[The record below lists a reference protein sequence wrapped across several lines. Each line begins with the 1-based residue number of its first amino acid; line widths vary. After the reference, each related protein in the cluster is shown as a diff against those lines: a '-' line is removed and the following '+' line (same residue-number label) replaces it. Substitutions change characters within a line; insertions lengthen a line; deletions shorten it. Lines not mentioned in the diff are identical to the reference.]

1 MLSYYQLIGKLRCN
15 TWIYPFCIACK
26 GVNKLDTFNEQVV
39 KRAKKPKNLIAK
51 IVAVFLLIAVPAL
64 CIILAPIIK
73 VMYLIYVAFFIFIA
87 GIYVVW
93 YVFSIQKVEF
103 EYSVLGDD
111 LNISKIIALRKR
123 KKICKVP
130 IREIAMIEK
139 SEKKIENMHF
149 MKTFVAARDVDAKD
163 ENYYVVYN
171 SVAYGKCLLVFSPN
185 EQILQGMKP
194 YLNKDI
200 VLKLFYKRNTD

>member
-1 MLSYYQLIGKLRCN
+1 M
-15 TWIYPFCIACK
+15 
-26 GVNKLDTFNEQVV
+26 DTFNEQVV

-64 CIILAPIIK
+64 CVILAPIIK

-200 VLKLFYKRNTD
+200 VLKLFYNRNTD